1 MMSLNQFNQFKINK
15 YSHIP
20 IYCQLEEII
29 RKKIINKEIK
39 SGENIPSENQLC
51 RQHLIS
57 RMTVRRAIGDLI
69 KEGLLYTE
77 RGKGTF
83 VAKPIVKR
91 DLSILTS
98 IISDMR
104 KAGYKVIVKVL
115 DLKVVSASKE
125 IANKLEIT
133 TKNKIIVIERLKLIE
148 NKPFFLEKS
157 FLPYELCPNIIN
169 DNLNKYSIYSLI
181 EDKYNL
187 ALDSGNISIEA
198 IAANKYQS
206 NLLQV
211 NEGTPILNL
220 EQTTYLKNKQ
230 VIEFMKA
237 VAVTEKFKYYVYRK
251 RKMW

>member
-1 MMSLNQFNQFKINK
+1 MILNESKINR

-20 IYCQLEEII
+20 IYFQLKEII
-29 RKKIINKEIK
+29 RKKIINKKIK
-39 SGENIPSENQLC
+39 PGENIPSESQLC
-51 RQHLIS
+51 RRYLIS
-57 RMTVRRAIGDLI
+57 RMTVRHAIGDLV
-69 KEGLLYTE
+69 KEGLLYAE

-83 VAKPIVKR
+83 VANPIVKR

-98 IISDMR
+98 IISDM
-104 KAGYKVIVKVL
+104 KKGGYKVIVKVL
-115 DLKVVSASKE
+115 DLKVVPASKE
-125 IANKLEIT
+125 IANKLEIK
-133 TKNKIIVIERLKLIE
+133 TKNKIIMIERLKLIE

-157 FLPYELCPNIIN
+157 FLPYELCPNLAN
-169 DNLNKYSIYSLI
+169 DNLNKYSIYSLL

-211 NEGTPILNL
+211 NKGTPILNL

-237 VAVTEKFKYYVYRK
+237 VAITEKFKYYVYRK
-251 RKMW
+251 RKM

>member
-1 MMSLNQFNQFKINK
+1 VILNQSKINR
-15 YSHIP
+15 YSHVP
-20 IYCQLEEII
+20 IYFQLKEII

-39 SGENIPSENQLC
+39 PGENIPSESQLC
-51 RQHLIS
+51 RQYLIS

-69 KEGLLYTE
+69 KEGLLYAE

-83 VAKPIVKR
+83 ITKPIVKR

-104 KAGYKVIVKVL
+104 KVGYKVVIKVL
-115 DLKVVSASKE
+115 NLKVVPASKE
-125 IANKLEIT
+125 IANMLEIT
-133 TKNKIIVIERLKLIE
+133 TKNKIIMIERLKLIE

-157 FLPYELCPNIIN
+157 FLPYELCPNLVN
-169 DNLNKYSIYSLI
+169 DNLNKYSIYFLL

-187 ALDSGNISIEA
+187 ALDSGIISIKA

-211 NEGTPILNL
+211 NKGTPILSL
-220 EQTTYLKNKQ
+220 EQTTYLKNRQ
-230 VIEFMKA
+230 VIEFMRA
-237 VAVTEKFKYYVYRK
+237 EAITEKFKYYVYRK
-251 RKMW
+251 RKM

>member
-1 MMSLNQFNQFKINK
+1 MILNESKINR

-20 IYCQLEEII
+20 IYFQLKEII
-29 RKKIINKEIK
+29 RKKIINKKIK
-39 SGENIPSENQLC
+39 PGENIPSESQLC

-69 KEGLLYTE
+69 KEGLLYAE

-83 VAKPIVKR
+83 VAKPIIKR
-91 DLSILTS
+91 DLSRLTS
-98 IISDMR
+98 IIDDMR
-104 KAGYKVIVKVL
+104 KAGYEVIIKML
-115 DLKVVSASKE
+115 DLKVV
-125 IANKLEIT
+125 ANKLEIK
-133 TKNKIIVIERLKLIE
+133 TKNKIIMIERLKLIE

-157 FLPYELCPNIIN
+157 FLPYELCPNLAN
-169 DNLNKYSIYSLI
+169 DNLNKYSIYSLL

-211 NEGTPILNL
+211 NKGTPILNL

-230 VIEFMKA
+230 VIEFMRA

-251 RKMW
+251 RKM